1 MQSIN
6 AVEHESLSGRFQFS
20 NRMLES
26 FAYKSVKIVVF
37 SNKLNFLM
45 PFGPLAIL
53 VDKLAGH
60 NVS

>member
-6 AVEHESLSGRFQFS
+6 AVEQESISGSFQVGT
-20 NRMLES
+20 RM
-26 FAYKSVKIVVF
+26 FAYKSVKIVIF
-37 SNKLNFLM
+37 SNKLNFLL

-53 VDKLAGH
+53 VDKLSGH